1 MAEDSTSP
9 LLICY
14 AFFFSFNFNVCVGC
28 LRETERIDKQ
38 SHGGRAK
45 YPSVL
50 ATERFCV
57 VIYWKENYEAARV
70 QHKESG
76 KPCNTLWCCFFFS
89 PNYCNQ
95 LTISLL

>member
-1 MAEDSTSP
+1 MCGLFERD
-9 LLICY
+9 
-14 AFFFSFNFNVCVGC
+14 
-28 LRETERIDKQ
+28 RERIEKQ

-45 YPSVL
+45 YPLVL

-57 VIYWKENYEAARV
+57 VIYCKENYEAARV

-76 KPCNTLWCCFFFS
+76 TPSNTLWYCFFFFS
-89 PNYCNQ
+89 LNYCNQ